1 MKKIGVEKG
10 LTNVA
15 DYLKNQGY
23 NVEILSE
30 NIENNI
36 AKYDNLDVIVTADYN
51 SNMMGFSD
59 TSTNIPV
66 ITASGLTAEEVKN
79 MIDQKTT
86 K

>member
-23 NVEILSE
+23 KVEILSE
-30 NIENNI
+30 NIEDNI

-59 TSTNIPV
+59 TSTSIPV

>member
-1 MKKIGVEKG
+1 MKNIGVEKG

-23 NVEILSE
+23 TVQILSE

-36 AKYDNLDVIVTADYN
+36 AKYDNLDVIIAADYN
-51 SNMMGFSD
+51 TNMMGFAD
-59 TSTNIPV
+59 TSTKIPV
-66 ITASGLTAEEVKN
+66 ISASGLTAEEVKN
-79 MIDQKTT
+79 MIDQKTS